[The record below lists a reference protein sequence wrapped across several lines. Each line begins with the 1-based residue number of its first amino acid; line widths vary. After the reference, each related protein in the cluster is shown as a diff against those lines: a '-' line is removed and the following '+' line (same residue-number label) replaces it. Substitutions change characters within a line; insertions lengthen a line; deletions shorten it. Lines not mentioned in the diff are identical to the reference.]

1 MRSATAL
8 KHRVRPD
15 SERTR
20 RRLFAAGRVQQVRER
35 NCSIARTLGI
45 LSGCT
50 FSVIREAFLG
60 VRRFDKFLSE
70 LMIAPII
77 LADRLNRLID
87 RGICKRRK
95 YQDLPE
101 RYEYHLT
108 ETGKDLYVALVVML
122 AWGDRWL
129 SHGLPPLQLTHVTCR
144 KDSIPTVICDGCRK
158 PVAACN
164 MRYRLNYDA
173 WDFEADGSDGRAAPG
188 RI

>member
-20 RRLFAAGRVQQVRER
+20 RRLSAAGKVRER
-35 NCSIARTLGI
+35 NCSVARTLGI
-45 LSGCT
+45 LLDAGVFLIIREAKWT
-50 FSVIREAFLG
+50 FVVIREAFLG

-70 LMIAPII
+70 LMIALNI

-87 RGICKRRK
+87 RGIFKRRK
-95 YQDLPE
+95 YQD
-101 RYEYHLT
+101 H
-108 ETGKDLYVALVVML
+108 
-122 AWGDRWL
+122 
-129 SHGLPPLQLTHVTCR
+129 
-144 KDSIPTVICDGCRK
+144 K

-164 MRYRLNYDA
+164 MRCRLNYDA
-173 WDFEADGSDGRAAPG
+173 WDYEADSSDGRAAPG

>member
-1 MRSATAL
+1 
-8 KHRVRPD
+8 
-15 SERTR
+15 
-20 RRLFAAGRVQQVRER
+20 
-35 NCSIARTLGI
+35 LGI

-108 ETGKDLYVALVVML
+108 ETGKDLYGALVVML